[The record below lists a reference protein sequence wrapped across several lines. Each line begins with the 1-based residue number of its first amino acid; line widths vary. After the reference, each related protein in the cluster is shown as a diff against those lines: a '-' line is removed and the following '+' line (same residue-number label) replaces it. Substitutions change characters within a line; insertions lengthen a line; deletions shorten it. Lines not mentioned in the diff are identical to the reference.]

1 MRWIDNIT
9 LYTIKTGSRRGIM
22 LFGLVIAGLT
32 MFCLGMVDAPYAVL
46 VVARFLQGV
55 SAGGVWTLALAMT
68 SDIFEEGTQSM
79 LK

>member
-1 MRWIDNIT
+1 
-9 LYTIKTGSRRGIM
+9 M